1 MPGRSRGA
9 AAPAPRPFARGDGA
23 PQPAPHVPVG
33 RHGSRGRAPGLPA
46 PRLLRDQ
53 VGGRRRNTPEGGGES
68 PRTEQVAAV
77 AAEAWETPRE
87 RPDIPEWG
95 PRQSQILT
103 APQPAPRPAARAGTR
118 GSAQPSS
125 RRPLPP
131 GCPHCRACPDTLL
144 LPSGLAKNVQ
154 IHLPGS
160 PRPTL
165 GPFPQSPAT
174 TLTPLVVDC
183 TASPRD

>member
-9 AAPAPRPFARGDGA
+9 AAPAPRPFAWGDGA

-46 PRLLRDQ
+46 PRLLRDR

-103 APQPAPRPAARAGTR
+103 APQPPPRPAARAGTR

-154 IHLPGS
+154 MPPPRES
-160 PRPTL
+160 SPDPRPLSPVPCDHTHPPRRGL
-165 GPFPQSPAT
+165 YSFP
-174 TLTPLVVDC
+174 
-183 TASPRD
+183 